1 MTQLNYLMEAPF
13 ECALDDVNVVAFIE
27 AASFI
32 GGQKKQRCVKGSSH
46 SRA

>member
-32 GGQKKQRCVKGSSH
+32 GGHKKTKMREGVIPL
-46 SRA
+46 